1 MQAPPIRIGRIR
13 LSQGHL
19 FWREV
24 GKGPTIIFLH
34 GALTDGS
41 QWLPVL
47 EQLGNR
53 VHCLAPDLLGF
64 GESDDPESPQSIQL
78 HADCLAD
85 YINALHL
92 EEVYLVGHSIGAWI
106 ASRYAIAHPERV
118 SGMIL
123 LAPEGVDVPDRRSRW
138 HTELMLTSSIPV
150 VPLGM
155 KLAKPVTKWFT
166 SHHRKVT
173 TLLAYREQ
181 LLACPPSCHLLFNR
195 PESEIAAELINDDL
209 EALKTR
215 ILILQGGQ
223 DHPIQIRQSK
233 TYVKLAPYAKLRMMK
248 QGGWDLVEA
257 WANNVVREIERF
269 TIAALIAR

>member
-41 QWLPVL
+41 QWLPL
-47 EQLGNR
+47 LDQLGVR
-53 VHCLAPDLLGF
+53 THCIAPDLLGF

-78 HADCLAD
+78 QADCLAE
-85 YINALHL
+85 YIDALHL

-106 ASRYAIAHPERV
+106 ATRYAIAHPERV
-118 SGMIL
+118 SGMML

-138 HTELMLTSSIPV
+138 QTELMLTSSIPV

-155 KLAKPVTKWFT
+155 KLAKPVTKWFS

-173 TLLAYREQ
+173 NLLAYREQ
-181 LLACPPSCHLLFNR
+181 LLACPASCHLLFSR
-195 PESEIAAELINDDL
+195 PESEIAAEFINTDDL
-209 EALKTR
+209 EGLKIP

-223 DHPIQIRQSK
+223 DHPIQISQSK

-248 QGGWDLVEA
+248 QGGWDLVES
-257 WANNVVREIERF
+257 WPDNVAREIERF
-269 TIAALIAR
+269 TIASLVA